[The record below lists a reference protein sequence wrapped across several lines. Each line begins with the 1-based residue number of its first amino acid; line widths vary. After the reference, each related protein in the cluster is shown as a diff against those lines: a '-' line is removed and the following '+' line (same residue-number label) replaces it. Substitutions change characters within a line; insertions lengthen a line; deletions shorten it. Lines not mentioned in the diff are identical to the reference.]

1 LVETKPIVESGRRP
15 TMAVRCGGNGRG
27 RRIRFAWTEE
37 EAEAI
42 ARWLE
47 NIDIPETDEAL
58 IDLKERFYRATGRDF
73 LLDEDGRYMV

>member
-1 LVETKPIVESGRRP
+1 MAACGVRR
-15 TMAVRCGGNGRG
+15 RRGRG
-27 RRIRFAWTEE
+27 ITFTWTEA

>member
-1 LVETKPIVESGRRP
+1 
-15 TMAVRCGGNGRG
+15 MAASCGGNTRG

-58 IDLKERFYRATGRDF
+58 MDLKERF
-73 LLDEDGRYMV
+73 

>member
-1 LVETKPIVESGRRP
+1 MAANPARNRRGEQI
-15 TMAVRCGGNGRG
+15 T
-27 RRIRFAWTEE
+27 FTWTEE

-47 NIDIPETDEAL
+47 NIDVSKTDDAL

-73 LLDEDGRYMV
+73 LLDADGRYVV

>member
-1 LVETKPIVESGRRP
+1 MSASSGGKTK
-15 TMAVRCGGNGRG
+15 G
-27 RRIRFAWTEE
+27 RRIRFDWTEE

-73 LLDEDGRYMV
+73 LLDEEGRYTV

>member
-1 LVETKPIVESGRRP
+1 
-15 TMAVRCGGNGRG
+15 MAASCGGNTRE

-47 NIDIPETDEAL
+47 NIDIPETNEAL

>member
-1 LVETKPIVESGRRP
+1 
-15 TMAVRCGGNGRG
+15 MAASCGGNTRR
-27 RRIRFAWTEE
+27 RRIRFTWTQE

-73 LLDEDGRYMV
+73 LLDEEGRYMV

>member
-1 LVETKPIVESGRRP
+1 MSASSGGKR
-15 TMAVRCGGNGRG
+15 RG

-47 NIDIPETDEAL
+47 NIDIPETDGAL

-73 LLDEDGRYMV
+73 LLDENGRYTV

>member
-1 LVETKPIVESGRRP
+1 MT
-15 TMAVRCGGNGRG
+15 ANGGGKTRG
-27 RRIRFAWTEE
+27 QRIQFAWTEE

-47 NIDIPETDEAL
+47 NIDIPENNKAL

>member
-1 LVETKPIVESGRRP
+1 
-15 TMAVRCGGNGRG
+15 MAASRGGNTRE

-47 NIDIPETDEAL
+47 NIDIPENDEAL

-73 LLDEDGRYMV
+73 LLDEEGRYMV

>member
-1 LVETKPIVESGRRP
+1 MEPIVESDRRP
-15 TMAVRCGGNGRG
+15 RMAASCRGNTRG

-73 LLDEDGRYMV
+73 LLDEEGRYMV

>member
-1 LVETKPIVESGRRP
+1 MTAS
-15 TMAVRCGGNGRG
+15 CGGKSRG
-27 RRIRFAWTEE
+27 RRIQFAWTEE
-37 EAEAI
+37 EAETI

-47 NIDIPETDEAL
+47 NIDIPESDTAL

>member
-1 LVETKPIVESGRRP
+1 MS
-15 TMAVRCGGNGRG
+15 ASSGGNRRG
-27 RRIRFAWTEE
+27 RRIRFDWTEE

-47 NIDIPETDEAL
+47 NIDIPETDAAL

-73 LLDEDGRYMV
+73 LLDEEGRYTV

>member
-1 LVETKPIVESGRRP
+1 
-15 TMAVRCGGNGRG
+15 MAASRGGNTRG

-73 LLDEDGRYMV
+73 LLDEEGRYMV